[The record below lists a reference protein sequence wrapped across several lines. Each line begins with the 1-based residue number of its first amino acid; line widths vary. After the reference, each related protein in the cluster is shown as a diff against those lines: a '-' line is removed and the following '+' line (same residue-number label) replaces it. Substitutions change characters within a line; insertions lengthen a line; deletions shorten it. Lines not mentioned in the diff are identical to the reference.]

1 MKGMKRLFEKAPRWQ
16 VHYERTGG
24 KGAARWMTDADFH
37 DPVRAFEHASQLCAV
52 GMVRVW
58 DRMRGVEVLWPYHD
72 YRLPARQRSRPL
84 QRAFLPEQWG
94 QSLVA
99 IYKKSSFFNKRV
111 PVKL

>member
-1 MKGMKRLFEKAPRWQ
+1 MRGLARIYQKGPRWQ

-37 DPVRAFEHASQLCAV
+37 DPVRAFEHASQLCGV

-58 DRMRGVEVLWPYHD
+58 DRMLGMEVVWPHHD
-72 YRLPARQRSRPL
+72 YRLTVRPRSRTL
-84 QRAFLPEQWG
+84 QRAFIPELWS
-94 QSLVA
+94 QSIIA
-99 IYKKSSFFNKRV
+99 IYEQSSFFNKRV